1 MPCHCWEI
9 IAGHTRIKAAKKLG
23 LTEVPVRYL
32 DLSAR
37 FIQPDGRITRAIMSD
52 FLHPTDAGY
61 ELMGKAIDDALKA
74 WGL

>member
-1 MPCHCWEI
+1 M
-9 IAGHTRIKAAKKLG
+9 RQKAAEVNSMLVVSAPKICDRYID
-23 LTEVPVRYL
+23 LT
-32 DLSAR
+32 AR

-61 ELMGKAIDDALKA
+61 EFMGKAIDDALKA